1 MSNYARPRVSIV
13 IDSDVMEAAKKFAE
27 AENRPVATYLSIL
40 VSDVIRAKLEL
51 ADNEAP
57 KKQRSTPTLL

>member
-13 IDSDVMEAAKKFAE
+13 IDSDVMEAAKKFAD

-40 VSDVIRAKLEL
+40 VSDVIRAKL
-51 ADNEAP
+51 ADNAAP
-57 KKQRSTPTLL
+57 KKQRTTPTLL